1 MPAAAKTSIAEVK
14 AALTRTGNVGEAAE
28 LLGCTEKALQSRI
41 KRSKELTKFMQP
53 QKEEA
58 DTLHRKDN
66 LQTPLTEKQA
76 IAEAMDAE
84 DAALKKGLKS
94 IGLGGPGLKEAMALQ
109 AFHNTQFQKSY
120 EMIGGGITKMF
131 FDLKAEVSAIN
142 ERLSDGGMD
151 IEEENMLRSD
161 RSRLLEQLGKT
172 YDRSLKAAMTQ
183 AVINHRLSD
192 KGRSGPSSKPGFQPI
207 TNNIAIKTDGNVS
220 LDSSQT

>member
-1 MPAAAKTSIAEVK
+1 MPAASKTSIAEVK
-14 AALTRTGNVGEAAE
+14 AALTRAGNVSEAAE
-28 LLGCTEKALQSRI
+28 LLGCTEVALRKRI
-41 KRSKELTKFMQP
+41 KRSSALVKFTEP
-53 QKEEA
+53 QQAEA

-66 LQTPLTEKQA
+66 PKTLLTEETA
-76 IAEAMDAE
+76 IAEAMNAE

-94 IGLGGPGLKEAMALQ
+94 IGLSGAALKEAVALQ

-131 FDLKAEVSAIN
+131 FDLKSEVTIIN
-142 ERLSDGGMD
+142 ERLYEGGMD

-183 AVINHRLSD
+183 AVINHRLSE
-192 KGRSGPSSKPGFQPI
+192 RAHQGPTTKPGFAPI
-207 TNNIAIKTDGNVS
+207 TQLVAIKTDGDVS
-220 LDSSQT
+220 IETR

>member
-1 MPAAAKTSIAEVK
+1 MPAASKTSIAEVK
-14 AALTRTGNVGEAAE
+14 AALTRGGSVSEAAE
-28 LLGCTEKALQSRI
+28 LLGCTEVALRKRI
-41 KRSKELTKFMQP
+41 KRSSALVKFTEP
-53 QKEEA
+53 QQEA

-66 LQTPLTEKQA
+66 PKTILTEETA
-76 IAEAMDAE
+76 IAKAMDAE
-84 DAALKKGLKS
+84 DASLKKGLKS
-94 IGLGGPGLKEAMALQ
+94 IGLSGAGLKEAVALQ

-131 FDLKAEVSAIN
+131 FDLKAEVSLIN
-142 ERLSDGGMD
+142 ERLCDGGMD

-192 KGRSGPSSKPGFQPI
+192 KAHSGPSVKPGFSPI
-207 TNNIAIKTDGNVS
+207 TNNIAIKTDGDVS
-220 LDSSQT
+220 VIEAK